1 MDGDFYP
8 PMSYSPIWL
17 VLGFV
22 ILAALVGWAL
32 VIWAQTRRTRPRRE
46 PEPPAHWRLEQLKQ
60 DYLAR
65 IDEVVRLT
73 SVGEISRRRA
83 HQELSAA
90 VRSFVDEAAGLPTP
104 TMTLTDLDRSGIPE
118 LAPVTHVVS
127 RLYPVEFGPERGADV
142 AEAAQAAR
150 EVVIRWT

>member
-17 VLGFV
+17 LLGFV
-22 ILAALVGWAL
+22 ILAGLVGWAL
-32 VIWAQTRRTRPRRE
+32 VIWAQTRPVRPRRE
-46 PEPPAHWRLEQLKQ
+46 PEPPAHWRLERLKE

-65 IDEVVRLT
+65 IDEVVRLA
-73 SVGEISRRRA
+73 SAGDISRRRA

-90 VRSFVDEAAGLPTP
+90 VRSFVDEAAGLHAP

-118 LAPVTHVVS
+118 LAPVTQVVS
-127 RLYPVEFGPERGADV
+127 RLYPVEFGPERTADI